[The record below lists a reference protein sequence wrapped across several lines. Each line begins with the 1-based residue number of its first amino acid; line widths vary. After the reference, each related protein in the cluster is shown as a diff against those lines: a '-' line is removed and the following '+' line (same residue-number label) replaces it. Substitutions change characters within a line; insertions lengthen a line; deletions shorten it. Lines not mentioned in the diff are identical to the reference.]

1 MKQERGM
8 RLFTGLDLPPE
19 VVRILDALLDR
30 LRPAAGIKWSPPAN
44 LHVTTRFIGEWP
56 EERLPDLRATLDG
69 LPSHPPIP
77 IHVCKLGFFPNPH
90 SPRVFWAGVE
100 ASPDLAALAS
110 ETDRALLPLG
120 LKPEGRPFS
129 PHLTLARI
137 KERVPLQKLREAI
150 AALPSLDFG
159 SFTADRFFLYQ
170 SRPGAAGSVYTR
182 LAEFPLSS
190 CGIGGIM
197 GQGEI

>member
-1 MKQERGM
+1 M
-8 RLFTGLDLPPE
+8 RLFTGLDLSPE
-19 VVRILDALLDR
+19 VVRALDALLDR
-30 LRPAAGIKWSPPAN
+30 LRPAACVKWSLPAN

-56 EERLPDLRATLDG
+56 AERLPDLRAALAG

-77 IHVCKLGFFPNPH
+77 IHIRKLGFFPNPH

-100 ASPDLAALAS
+100 ASADLAALAS
-110 ETDRALLPLG
+110 EIDGALDPLG
-120 LKPEGRPFS
+120 LPSEGRPFS

-137 KERVPLQKLREAI
+137 KEPVPLQKLRETI

-170 SRPGAAGSVYTR
+170 SRLSPAGSVYTK

-190 CGIGGIM
+190 CGSSGIM

>member
-1 MKQERGM
+1 M
-8 RLFTGLDLPPE
+8 RLFTALDLPPE
-19 VVRILDALLDR
+19 VVRTLDALLDR
-30 LRPAAGIKWSPPAN
+30 LRPAARIKWSPPAN
-44 LHVTTRFIGEWP
+44 LHVTTRFIGAWP
-56 EERLPDLRATLDG
+56 EERLLDLRAALAG
-69 LPSHPPIP
+69 LPNYPPIP
-77 IHVCKLGFFPNPH
+77 IRIRKLGFFPNPH

-100 ASPDLAALAS
+100 ASPDLAALAVA
-110 ETDRALLPLG
+110 TDRALDPLG

-137 KERVPLQKLREAI
+137 KERVPLQKLGEAI

-159 SFTADRFFLYQ
+159 GFSADRFFLYQ
-170 SRPGAAGSVYTR
+170 SRPGPAGSVYTK

-190 CGIGGIM
+190 CGSCGIL